1 MEGSMKVSTSKRFTL
16 IELLVVIAII
26 AILASMLLP
35 ALNQARDKAKAIKC
49 TSNLKQ
55 VSLAMM
61 QYMMDNKS
69 YMYAKHSYADNYATK
84 LMGKATADTPY
95 LENRKV
101 FTCPN
106 YSGKQTDSSVYGA
119 AYKNTEPNILSYKTL
134 IKTDGT
140 KTNAS
145 AVILVGDSWRKAGS
159 WDQPYPCITDGNS
172 TSFGQFATPH
182 ASRGNFAFVD
192 GHVESLQKGD
202 FSGDKIG
209 LKKAT
214 GKIANIKYI
223 YDYPNGLVQVN

>member
-1 MEGSMKVSTSKRFTL
+1 MEGSMKVSTLKRFTL

-55 VSLAMM
+55 ISLAMT
-61 QYMMDNKS
+61 QYMMDYNGF
-69 YMYAKHSYADNYATK
+69 MYACNAYTDNYATK
-84 LMGKATADTPY
+84 LMGKVAGDTPY
-95 LENRKV
+95 LANRKV

-106 YSGKQTDSSVYGA
+106 YTGQEKDSTVYGA
-119 AYKNTEPNILSYKTL
+119 AYNNVDPKVLSYKTL
-134 IKTDGT
+134 IKNDGT

-145 AVILVGDSWRKAGS
+145 AVILVGDSWRKTGS
-159 WDQPYPCITDGNS
+159 WDQPYPCVTDGNS

-192 GHVESLQKGD
+192 GHVDSLQKGD

-223 YDYPNGLVQVN
+223 YDYPKGLVQVN